1 MNSDGDRYKHAALN
15 FCRDSKVP
23 NKLGFPIR
31 MIAEP
36 DLEASSALVDAVSK
50 LRLGGL
56 DKKAE
61 ARNDIDR

>member
-1 MNSDGDRYKHAALN
+1 MNSEGDRYKHAALN

-50 LRLGGL
+50 LRLG
-56 DKKAE
+56 
-61 ARNDIDR
+61 